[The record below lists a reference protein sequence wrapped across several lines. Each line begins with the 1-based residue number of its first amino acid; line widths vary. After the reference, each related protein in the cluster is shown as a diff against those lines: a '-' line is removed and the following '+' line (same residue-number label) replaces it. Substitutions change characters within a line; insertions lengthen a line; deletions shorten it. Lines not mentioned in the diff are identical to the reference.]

1 MGILGDEGWARTEA
15 ALDQEGDASPDL
27 SRVLRHRPAQRR
39 SRRSVRKIIQAA
51 DALLPELGYAAITAA
66 PWPIVERAGVTAG
79 VFYHYFENG
88 AAVLEALS
96 LVYFDQARIMIDRL
110 AGRSFADWESALDA
124 VTDTFASFYSEPSVH
139 ELWLNDRLRETAGE
153 VSERINGYIADTIAR
168 VLEEV
173 SGGELLL
180 RPPALQILRT
190 LGDDLLH
197 YAFSR
202 PPEETDDYLT
212 EVKIAMRSYCRTM
225 LGGPDAAL
233 RRASAPGR
241 MTLTP

>member
-1 MGILGDEGWARTEA
+1 M
-15 ALDQEGDASPDL
+15 
-27 SRVLRHRPAQRR
+27 
-39 SRRSVRKIIQAA
+39 
-51 DALLPELGYAAITAA
+51 
-66 PWPIVERAGVTAG
+66 
-79 VFYHYFENG
+79 
-88 AAVLEALS
+88 
-96 LVYFDQARIMIDRL
+96 
-110 AGRSFADWESALDA
+110 
-124 VTDTFASFYSEPSVH
+124 H

-173 SGGELLL
+173 SGGELL

-233 RRASAPGR
+233 RRANAPGR